1 MANEVNDQVQWD
13 DQVDTSALKTK
24 ATPALKSSIQWHD
37 AKDTT
42 ALEDPERYALT
53 HPETGVLPQAA
64 KSSYEVR
71 PVLPSGERVGLMQAR
86 ADEAPGT
93 VGEQQAIARREAE
106 HPLITAAVKAPAKMG
121 TAGAEFGKKV
131 GANIIPASDLIAED
145 VGLGNGHPQTE
156 AESRAES
163 PRLTGALEG
172 VGETAGGLVA
182 DPTNWLLA
190 ATGAEAGPVL
200 GKVASAVFA
209 AKMGKDTYEG
219 TKQLISDWDKL
230 TPEERS
236 AQVTKL
242 GISGILTGV
251 TTVHAAGGAP
261 ELIKTGAEKAKGLI
275 PDNRVVDLLKQEA
288 KAKIVPFN
296 ERFGINKPT
305 FKDWKNAFK
314 PIETEEVP
322 TGAEPLIPEK
332 TAKPSRGK
340 LSDLIVDEHGNV
352 VDKTAKPVGPSTRE
366 NYVQNLIE
374 EGLTA
379 KEPAHPRIELPTEE
393 AKPESQ
399 GRVESGV
406 SPPAVPNEPSA
417 AHPAELIPE
426 AKTTEA
432 KPTAKLIPEHEPGLM
447 NAGEEG
453 REPARSADE
462 YHPQVQEQVFNL
474 GNDNLKKLAQAHG
487 IDPTEDQYAFGK
499 GVKRTEA
506 TDTSS
511 GRQQSGRKALAEAV
525 TSAMTDE
532 EKINIGRNAEDL
544 SHNAD
549 MAGKTKAERAE
560 SLFPRLRNLEVMS
573 PRELHQNLG
582 FGERNVGV
590 TKEGFEAAK
599 KSFND
604 KATRSNGGVD
614 PTMLVDAAKIAA
626 YYFEGGVREFAAFSS
641 EMVARLGESIK
652 PHLEELYARA
662 KAGAPPTWKDT
673 AEAWTTAR
681 AKVDDNA
688 ALSKFDKNLR
698 KGNLPKEMGGPEHEG
713 VQEQQWLAGG
723 KGPDFAGETTPS
735 KMERYTDPDG
745 QFYKTVLKE
754 LRKATTPDAASDLA
768 QDVMADF
775 TENVKNGS
783 FKLPENTSE
792 EGRVTDNLKSIAKN
806 KAADWADQVSG
817 QTKGGTPRNLID
829 TKRMSETEATA
840 KGSTGPRLAE
850 PQIGED
856 EEVSPNR
863 PEERTSPY
871 GFGED
876 ASLRNEHSNA
886 QRALNEYLKEHPET
900 AAEDKGLLLS
910 ASKLSLEK
918 AEAARSKAFEAE
930 FAKSKDY
937 TKAIEAGRLA
947 EARVNANKFTA
958 TDRYFGLTD
967 AEMTKLGQSAHMTG
981 TKFRARLTEIMDDL
995 NGRAEKG
1002 AAPTARRIEN
1012 PANTW
1017 MSPGNA
1023 EGPPEL
1029 IPTKPTKLELRT
1041 PADRLKSPDTRT
1053 NARGQEERFKPIQT
1067 HKEFTGKANEPV
1079 PFTGG
1084 DKAIGESTADWKI
1097 RKDVPSSGLPPI
1109 VESPFGVGTE
1119 EIIPTPWKSRAEK
1132 GVPTRGAFPT
1142 IETLEGPAT
1151 EQNGIAKMPES
1162 IKPPTFPKEGEVR
1175 EYKESTQ
1182 TTGKDVPSGTAEAE
1196 SRLQKAQEA
1205 YDKIPK
1211 PKRPPMSAEY
1221 ENAKAELDAA
1231 QAALDAL
1238 KPARRAIEGRSIA
1251 GFPRLSGETQ
1261 AIPHYEQPA
1270 PTGGELIPDVVRGGR
1285 TGTTPI
1291 NEKVAAANSQ
1301 RLAELRVAEAE
1312 ENLSKADTPAKQR
1325 TARTEL
1331 ENAKDKLNEHN
1342 ILRRPVS
1349 GGSQGAVARVEQ
1361 LIPDAAN
1368 TVRGVQSEANRFGV
1382 DLSPNASGESAAS
1395 RESINRLAS
1404 EKSKG
1409 LKRIVIDIR
1418 SGAEKPLIGVDAVDY
1433 APRPYERVEFQGGN
1447 RDGEIISQGSKVPKR
1462 GMPTI
1467 HH

>member
-13 DQVDTSALKTK
+13 DQVDTSSLKTK

-53 HPETGVLPQAA
+53 HPESSKLPQAA

-71 PVLPSGERVGLMQAR
+71 SVLPSGERVGSMQAR

-121 TAGAEFGKKV
+121 AAGAEFGKKV
-131 GANIIPASDLIAED
+131 GANIIPASDLLAED

-156 AESRAES
+156 AEARVES

-251 TTVHAAGGAP
+251 TTMHAASGAP
-261 ELIKTGAEKAKGLI
+261 ELIKTGADKAADLIPTIKPDLKEVKGL
-275 PDNRVVDLLKQEA
+275 LKREA
-288 KAKIVPFN
+288 MAKVVPFN

-305 FKDWKNAFK
+305 FKDWKNAFT
-314 PIETEEVP
+314 PIETEEAP
-322 TGAEPLIPEK
+322 AATEPLIPEK
-332 TAKPSRGK
+332 TAKSEKFKPGNLK
-340 LSDLIVDEHGNV
+340 TLTVDEHGNV
-352 VDKTAKPVGPSTRE
+352 VDKTAKPVGPATRE

-379 KEPAHPRIELPTEE
+379 KEPAQPRIELPTEE
-393 AKPESQ
+393 AKPETQ

-406 SPPAVPNEPSA
+406 SPPAIPNEPSA

-432 KPTAKLIPEHEPGLM
+432 RPTAKLIPEHEPGLM

-474 GNDNLKKLAQAHG
+474 GNDNLKKLAQVHG

-560 SLFPRLRNLEVMS
+560 SLFPRLRNLEGMS

-590 TKEGFEAAK
+590 TKEEFEAAK
-599 KSFND
+599 KSFSD
-604 KATRSNGGVD
+604 KATRNNGGVD
-614 PTMLVDAAKIAA
+614 PTMLVDAYKMAA
-626 YYFEGGVREFAAFSS
+626 YYFEGGVRAFADFSS
-641 EMVARLGESIK
+641 EMVSRLGESIR

-662 KAGAPPTWKDT
+662 KASVAPTWKGT
-673 AEAWTTAR
+673 AEEWTAAR
-681 AKVDDNA
+681 SNVDENA

-698 KGNLPKEMGGPEHEG
+698 KGNLPKEMGGPERES

-735 KMERYTDPDG
+735 KIERYTDPDG

-754 LRKATTPDAASDLA
+754 LRKTTTPDAASDLA

-783 FKLPENTSE
+783 FTLPENASE
-792 EGRVTDNLKSIAKN
+792 EGRVTSNLKSIAQH

-829 TKRMSETEATA
+829 TKRMSEAETSN

-850 PQIGED
+850 PQRGED

-863 PEERTSPY
+863 PEESTSPY

-876 ASLRNEHSNA
+876 AALRNGHSNA

-900 AAEDKGLLLS
+900 ATEDKGLLLS

-918 AEAARSKAFEAE
+918 AEVARSKAFEAE

-947 EARVNANKFTA
+947 EARVNYNKFTA

-967 AEMTKLGQSAHMTG
+967 AEMTKLGQSVHMTG

-1023 EGPPEL
+1023 EAPPNWNQPM
-1029 IPTKPTKLELRT
+1029 PTQLDKN
-1041 PADRLKSPDTRT
+1041 PDIIKGREVAEPFT
-1053 NARGQEERFKPIQT
+1053 NARGQGTKLGYKSIKTNAPSVEDIINRVPTENGTFV
-1067 HKEFTGKANEPV
+1067 GK
-1079 PFTGG
+1079 G
-1084 DKAIGESTADWKI
+1084 K
-1097 RKDVPSSGLPPI
+1097 
-1109 VESPFGVGTE
+1109 GVGTGIGTIKAPDFSE
-1119 EIIPTPWKSRAEK
+1119 ESRSIP
-1132 GVPTRGAFPT
+1132 
-1142 IETLEGPAT
+1142 
-1151 EQNGIAKMPES
+1151 
-1162 IKPPTFPKEGEVR
+1162 
-1175 EYKESTQ
+1175 KESTQ

-1196 SRLQKAQEA
+1196 SRLQNAQEA
-1205 YDKIPK
+1205 YDKVPK

-1238 KPARRAIEGRSIA
+1238 KPARRVIEGRAIS

-1261 AIPHYEQPA
+1261 LIPHSEQPV
-1270 PTGGELIPDVVRGGR
+1270 PTGGELIPEVVRGGR
-1285 TGTTPI
+1285 TGTTPVDM
-1291 NEKVAAANSQ
+1291 KGAAENSQ
-1301 RLAELRVAEAE
+1301 RLATARVSEAE
-1312 ENLSKADTPAKQR
+1312 QALSEAKTPAEQR
-1325 TARTEL
+1325 RARTEL

-1368 TVRGVQSEANRFGV
+1368 IVEGVSERAKRFGI
-1382 DLSPNASGESAAS
+1382 DLSPNASGESSAS
-1395 RESINRLAS
+1395 QEAINRTAS
-1404 EKSKG
+1404 Q
-1409 LKRIVIDIR
+1409 KRQGIKTIRIDTR
-1418 SGAEKPLIGVDAVDY
+1418 SGKETPIPTVDAADTE
-1433 APRPYERVEFQGGN
+1433 AGPYEQIVQRKP
-1447 RDGEIISQGSKVPKR
+1447 DGSEVVMDAGTKARRR
-1462 GMPTI
+1462 GMPRI
-1467 HH
+1467 NLQ